1 MKPADLAELV
11 RLPAVLTVPGDSMAG
26 AAYAPASAPRAWA
39 MPAASACLYWAGMAL
54 NDWADRGLDAIE
66 RPERPIPSG
75 RIGPPAA
82 LAIAGALGAVGVA
95 ASAVAGGRAAL
106 RVSLPL
112 AAMVWTYDT
121 IAKDSLAGPV
131 VMASTRG
138 LDVLLGASA
147 TPASAWEPATSM
159 AAHTVGVTTLSRDE
173 VHGSKPWRAG
183 AVAASTAA
191 VAGVGAVRA
200 LTDRSARG
208 RDRLAAA
215 GLSLA
220 YGVVVGRAQ
229 SRAIADPS
237 AATVRA
243 ATGQGI
249 AGFPLLQAAWLSR
262 RGRLGSAA
270 ALLASGPVLRAAS
283 RRVSTT

>member
-1 MKPADLAELV
+1 MRAADLAELV
-11 RLPAVLTVPGDSMAG
+11 RLPAALTVPGDSMAG
-26 AAYAPASAPRAWA
+26 AAYAPAAPGRRWA
-39 MPAASACLYWAGMAL
+39 MPVASAFIYWAGMAL

-75 RIGPPAA
+75 RIRPHTA
-82 LAIAGALGAVGVA
+82 LAVAAGLGTAGVV
-95 ASAVAGGRAAL
+95 ASAVAGGRSAL

-121 IAKDSLAGPV
+121 VAKGSAAGPV

-138 LDVLLGASA
+138 LDVLLGASTA
-147 TPASAWEPATSM
+147 PRSAWEPATSL
-159 AAHTVGVTTLSRDE
+159 AAHTVAVTALSRDE
-173 VHGSKPWRAG
+173 VHGTEPWRAG
-183 AVAASTAA
+183 AVTAATAA
-191 VAGVGAVRA
+191 VAGIGAVRA
-200 LTDRSARG
+200 LCDGRARK
-208 RDRLAAA
+208 RDRLVAA

-220 YGVVVGRAQ
+220 YGVTVGRAQ
-229 SRAIADPS
+229 SSAVSDPS
-237 AATVRA
+237 AATVRT

-262 RGRLGSAA
+262 RGRLGAAA

-283 RRVSTT
+283 KRVSTT